1 VQNAAILL
9 TSATVATQVQQR
21 TRTTADPAGQALAP
35 VAADDLRAAII
46 VRRLG
51 DIVYVRAVHGQP
63 DVATWLANSWAQ
75 EGVVQIN
82 QSYAQTAAVDVETA
96 LTHATTDRAAA
107 QHALEAFLAHNPI
120 PALTQELQQTQTF
133 VTAALASQATID
145 FALYNTPRATMQRN
159 SPPPTARRRPW
170 IRCWAS
176 WRVCAPGSTRGRM
189 TRVPSPPIRSVWS
202 WCSRGS

>member
-133 VTAALASQATID
+133 VTAALARQATID
-145 FALYNTPRATMQRN
+145 FALYN
-159 SPPPTARRRPW
+159 TARRRPW